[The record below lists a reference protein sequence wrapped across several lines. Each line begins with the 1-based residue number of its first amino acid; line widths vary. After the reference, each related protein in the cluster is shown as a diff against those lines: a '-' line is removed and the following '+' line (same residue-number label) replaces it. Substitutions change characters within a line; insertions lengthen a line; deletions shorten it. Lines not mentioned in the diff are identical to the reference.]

1 MDGGDDDDEH
11 QVSAG
16 VTLCSY
22 FSRLLDQLSEKK
34 SRRFRIV
41 VFSPHM
47 RSRHRISP
55 PIWELAPI
63 LLFLIEIF
71 PSSGRGNWW

>member
-34 SRRFRIV
+34 NSQISHRGVFPLTCVLGTEFPRF
-41 VFSPHM
+41 
-47 RSRHRISP
+47 
-55 PIWELAPI
+55 
-63 LLFLIEIF
+63 
-71 PSSGRGNWW
+71 SGSWRQFFCF